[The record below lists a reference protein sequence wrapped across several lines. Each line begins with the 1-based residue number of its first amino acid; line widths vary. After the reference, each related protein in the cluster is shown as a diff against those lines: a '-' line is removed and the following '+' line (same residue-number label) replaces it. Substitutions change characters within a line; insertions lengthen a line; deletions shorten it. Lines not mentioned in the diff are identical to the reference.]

1 MRAVD
6 NVVGNTEGASL
17 VFKKMLVFFLH
28 GVATKDAAYSKQL
41 QFLLKEELTR
51 RDQPLPHYYPGFW
64 GAVLKQT
71 GQIWNWIHQD
81 LQNFK
86 HSFPQIDVREVFR
99 YQEFRED
106 FISQFFGDAL
116 TYFNTYRGEHIRDE
130 LANQLY
136 QFLKHHPDERE
147 LHLVTHSLGSVIL
160 WDVLFSERFACDDP
174 AYIIRSL
181 LTPSLNSSNDAK
193 IRLASITT
201 MGSPILFFNLMLD
214 IQPEKLKALAENYQQ
229 EPLRWLNIIHSS
241 DIIAYPLQ
249 ASLDAKSMSNIFFRD
264 KYIWADANGVEQ
276 LARTFGQAHAAMA
289 VAVSDAHS
297 SYWHSRG
304 VARLIAANLLG
315 DYTIVDSGM
324 IDTQ

>member
-1 MRAVD
+1 
-6 NVVGNTEGASL
+6 
-17 VFKKMLVFFLH
+17 MLVFFIH

-41 QFLLKEELTR
+41 QSLLKEELTR
-51 RDQPLPHYYPGFW
+51 RDQPLPDYYPGFW

-71 GQIWNWIHQD
+71 GQMWNWIHQD

-86 HSFPQIDVREVFR
+86 RSFPQIDVKDVFR

-116 TYFNTYRGEHIRDE
+116 TYFNTQRGEHIRDE

-136 QFLKHHPDERE
+136 QFIKHHPAEKE
-147 LHLVTHSLGSVIL
+147 LHVVTHSLGSVIL

-174 AYIIRSL
+174 AHIIRSL
-181 LTPSLNSSNDAK
+181 LTSSLNTSSDCK
-193 IRLASITT
+193 VRLASITT
-201 MGSPILFFNLMLD
+201 MGSPILFFNMMLD
-214 IQPEKLKALAENYQQ
+214 VQPEKLEAWAEKYQE

-249 ASLDAKSMSNIFFRD
+249 TSLNAKSMPKIFFRD
-264 KYIWADANGVEQ
+264 KYIWADANGVEKT
-276 LARTFGQAHAAMA
+276 ARTFGQAHAAMA
-289 VAVSDAHS
+289 IAVSDAHS

-304 VARLIAANLLG
+304 AARLITANLLG
-315 DYTIVDSGM
+315 DCSVIDSGM